1 MRRKQHL
8 RNSEERKSHFKDI
21 SEVSLRIH
29 TIFTLQVFGCI
40 CDLHRRAR
48 LEGLL
53 RENEDAHVT
62 AEAGRDRLL
71 NVRLFI

>member
-1 MRRKQHL
+1 MGRKQHL
-8 RNSEERKSHFKDI
+8 RNTEERDSYFKDI

-40 CDLHRRAR
+40 CDMHRRAR

-62 AEAGRDRLL
+62 AEAGRDRVL
-71 NVRLFI
+71 NVRIFM